1 MNLRHTLSL
10 LTVAILVSS
19 LACGAAF
26 AAADPIT
33 IDDLKYQGATVKVE
47 ADVNG
52 EAAVQ
57 LVGGI
62 LDEAAAIVQDQA
74 SAGAEGMPP
83 QLAMAQPF
91 IGPAKDAIK
100 SLSRVIALVMKIDDS
115 AAELDV
121 TAHYGTMMT
130 NRGWSRLAT
139 VRTDGGQN
147 ILVMIAPSAKGIF
160 AAIRPNQREL
170 VVALVTTNEPIGDLL
185 AQVVRAGGSD
195 ILPKIL
201 QARAAKMEQMRQQA
215 EREAAEET
223 EDVETAEAPAE

>member
-1 MNLRHTLSL
+1 MKTRHTLFPLAIVL
-10 LTVAILVSS
+10 LISA
-19 LACGAAF
+19 LACGTAF

-33 IDDLKYQGATVKVE
+33 IDDLKYRAATVKVE
-47 ADVNG
+47 VDVNG

-62 LDEAAAIVQDQA
+62 LDEAAAIVEEQA
-74 SAGAEGMPP
+74 SAGAEGLPTK
-83 QLAMAQPF
+83 LAMAQPF
-91 IGPAKDAIK
+91 IGPAKDAVK
-100 SLSRVIALVMKIDDS
+100 SLSRVIALVMKTDDS
-115 AAELDV
+115 AADLDAA
-121 TAHYGTMMT
+121 AHYGAMMAG
-130 NRGWSRLAT
+130 RGWSPLAT

-170 VVALVTTNEPIGDLL
+170 VVALVTTSEPIGDLL
-185 AQVVRAGGSD
+185 AQVVRAGGGD

-201 QARAAKMEQMRQQA
+201 QARAAQMERMQQQA

>member
-1 MNLRHTLSL
+1 MKTRHTLSSLAIVL
-10 LTVAILVSS
+10 LASA
-19 LACGAAF
+19 LACGATV
-26 AAADPIT
+26 AAADTPT

-47 ADVNG
+47 VDVNG
-52 EAAVQ
+52 EAAIQ

-100 SLSRVIALVMKIDDS
+100 SFSRVVALVMKTDDS